1 MKKHIWIAISWVF
14 TIISIICLYYEI
26 RICYSG
32 FLFPFRMAFQDIR
45 MLMGTMLS
53 STVAILIAFSL
64 KQIQRRDR
72 DINDF
77 IIVFNI
83 ALVISSVLVLVFE

>member
-1 MKKHIWIAISWVF
+1 
-14 TIISIICLYYEI
+14 
-26 RICYSG
+26 
-32 FLFPFRMAFQDIR
+32 MAFQDIR